1 MQQLASDN
9 RRITTW
15 LHLGPHDTKG
25 IDIQLDDLLM
35 VVGPHIPKV
44 VRGRLSTLTLPHFV
58 YVDHLNPLNNLG
70 LLPPLFRTCG
80 PTSITLSHVLSTPT
94 SFWKTWTHTLRA

>member
-25 IDIQLDDLLM
+25 INIQLDDLLM

-58 YVDHLNPLNNLG
+58 YVDQTCNSWPVDGTRSVRLRLRCTVLG
-70 LLPPLFRTCG
+70 TPYTFSFGSELFS
-80 PTSITLSHVLSTPT
+80 P
-94 SFWKTWTHTLRA
+94 